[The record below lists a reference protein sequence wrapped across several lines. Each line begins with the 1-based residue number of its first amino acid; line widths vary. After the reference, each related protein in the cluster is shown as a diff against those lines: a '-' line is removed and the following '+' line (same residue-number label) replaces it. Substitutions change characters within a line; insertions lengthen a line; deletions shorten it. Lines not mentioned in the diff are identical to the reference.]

1 MNPAHGL
8 PADLPP
14 AAHAY
19 LAAFPRGEVVA
30 FPITALDRTG
40 VPVWIV
46 ALFLDPA
53 LGLQGAMP
61 SGIGYGSTDADAVLG
76 ALGEIAEAIWPTL
89 ALKDRAPTLASYDE
103 LVDAHGQ
110 RAVADPLMLG
120 LPAGSAV
127 GRDTRLAW
135 TEATRAATGETVLV
149 PLDIA
154 ACDWFELPRGY
165 QPFTTLITNG
175 LGAGPDL
182 DWAVGHGLLE
192 ILQRDG
198 NGLRFRALD
207 QGVGLKGA
215 SSTLLDRFAGQGIT
229 AIPKF
234 ATDEFGL
241 MNLYVVGFDDHP
253 PAPIALSACGEA
265 CHPDRQ
271 AALEKAAQEFAAA
284 RVRKAFSH
292 GPQTLVDRVAPPGYT
307 ERFLSAARTSL
318 VGGESRALS
327 AMIDWSRRDAAELKR
342 ILAPV
347 HAVRRSRPFADPP
360 SPDLAGAPPSPAGE
374 GGTGRLGGERDGMA
388 PLPPRS
394 ARDRGA
400 IARAAI
406 EAAGFDLLYVDCSPP
421 DRSIAVV
428 KVIVPGLEVE
438 TMSYHRLGPRNA
450 RRLIDADSPL
460 VRFGAPSAL
469 LKPVRMPPEDAERL
483 GHPLFDTALADRIV
497 GPLYPLYREPEAHHV
512 AWVLGQAQGA

>member
-1 MNPAHGL
+1 MNLVHGL

-53 LGLQGAMP
+53 LGFEGAMP
-61 SGIGYGSTDADAVLG
+61 SGIGYGATDADAVLG

-89 ALKDRAPTLASYDE
+89 ALKDRPRVFASHDE
-103 LVDAHGQ
+103 LAAAHGA
-110 RAVADPLMLG
+110 RAVADPLTLG
-120 LPAGSAV
+120 LPAGSRV
-127 GRDTRLAW
+127 GRHTRLAW

-149 PLDIA
+149 PLDVA
-154 ACDWFELPRGY
+154 ACDWFELPPGY
-165 QPFTTLITNG
+165 EPFTTLITNG

-207 QGVGLKGA
+207 QGVGLSGA
-215 SSTLLDRFAGQGIT
+215 RSPLLDRFAEQGIT

-234 ATDEFGL
+234 ATGEFGL
-241 MNLYVVGFDDHP
+241 TNLYVVGHDDRP

-265 CHPDRQ
+265 CHPDPQ

-292 GPQTLVDRVAPPGYT
+292 GPQRLVDRVAPPGYT
-307 ERFLSAARTSL
+307 QRFLSAARTSL

-327 AMIDWSRRDAAELKR
+327 AMLDWARRDAADLKR

-347 HAVRRSRPFADPP
+347 YAVRETKAFADLPCTP
-360 SPDLAGAPPSPAGE
+360 AEGAR
-374 GGTGRLGGERDGMA
+374 T
-388 PLPPRS
+388 
-394 ARDRGA
+394 RGA
-400 IARAAI
+400 IAR
-406 EAAGFDLLYVDCSPP
+406 ERVEGAGFDVLYVDCSPP

-438 TMSYHRLGPRNA
+438 TMSYHRLGARNA
-450 RRLIDADSPL
+450 RRLIAADSPL
-460 VRFGAPSAL
+460 IKFGAPSAT
-469 LKPVRMPPEDAERL
+469 LKPVQMPPEDAERL
-483 GHPLFDTALADRIV
+483 GHPLFDTALADQIV

-512 AWVLGQAQGA
+512 AWVLGQAEAA